1 MSFWNVL
8 QKPLFVLAPM
18 ADVTDAAFRRIIARY
33 GKPPVM
39 WSEFVSADGLAL
51 APPAGKKKL
60 LADLLFTENER
71 PIVAQFFTGDAAH
84 MEEAANLA
92 QELGFDGI
100 DINMGCPDRAIE
112 RQHAGAAMIKDPV
125 RAKAVIEGALR
136 GAGGLPVSVKTRM
149 GYNTDELDKWLPH
162 LLETGIVALTLH
174 ARTRKEMSAVP
185 AHWEAV
191 TRAVTLR
198 DKHNPAVLI
207 LGNGDTKDLQ
217 DAKAK
222 TEETR
227 AD

>member
-1 MSFWNVL
+1 
-8 QKPLFVLAPM
+8 
-18 ADVTDAAFRRIIARY
+18 
-33 GKPPVM
+33 
-39 WSEFVSADGLAL
+39 
-51 APPAGKKKL
+51 
-60 LADLLFTENER
+60 
-71 PIVAQFFTGDAAH
+71 
-84 MEEAANLA
+84 
-92 QELGFDGI
+92 
-100 DINMGCPDRAIE
+100 
-112 RQHAGAAMIKDPV
+112 AGAAMIKDPV

-162 LLETGIVALTLH
+162 LLETGIAALTLH

-191 TRAVTLR
+191 ARAVALR

-227 AD
+227 ADGVMLGRAIFGNPWLFNPSAAPALRERLAVMIEHTQLFYELFVDPASSGARKNFSIMKKHYKAYVNGFPGAAELRAELMTAENGQEVEEMTNAFLSASETASQQGFAAPLHESG